1 MPDKFTQFGE
11 FFMQGLAKT
20 LAEGAVVHV
29 PHVGECKVSQV
40 SEPILQQSSWSMN
53 VDISFPESYS
63 KMTIG
68 MFTFGSCLMKDTE
81 SITLPAPT
89 YSNEEDDARQKE
101 HMDAWFRLLESLED
115 GLGSMGYTIGSS
127 DDCDIY
133 LITDYMP
140 SDGISAL
147 ALKPSVLKP
156 ELIRFCQEL
165 LRQEAKWN
173 FWIRLAFD
181 FPEDKHQ
188 GFDENIL
195 VRPDRVVHDY
205 DAARLAKEFPGEIA
219 VLEEKAGSRDSS

>member
-1 MPDKFTQFGE
+1 MPDKFTRFGE

-20 LAEGAVVHV
+20 LAEGTVVHV
-29 PHVGECKVSQV
+29 PHVGACAVGHV
-40 SEPILQQSSWSMN
+40 SEPRLLQSSWSMN

-63 KMTIG
+63 NMTIG

-89 YSNEEDDARQKE
+89 YSNEEDDARYKA
-101 HMDAWFRLLESLED
+101 HMDAWFRLLESLER
-115 GLGSMGYTIGSS
+115 GLESMGYTVGSS
-127 DDCDIY
+127 DGCDMY

-156 ELIRFCQEL
+156 ELIRLCQEL

-173 FWIRLAFD
+173 FWIRLTFD
-181 FPEDKHQ
+181 FPKEKHK

-205 DAARLAKEFPGEIA
+205 DAVRLAKEFPGEIPA
-219 VLEEKAGSRDSS
+219 LKHENLW

>member
-1 MPDKFTQFGE
+1 MPDKFTRFGE

-20 LAEGAVVHV
+20 LAEGTVVHV
-29 PHVGECKVSQV
+29 PHVGACAVSHV
-40 SEPILQQSSWSMN
+40 SEPRLLQSSWSMN

-63 KMTIG
+63 NMTIG

-81 SITLPAPT
+81 SITLPAST
-89 YSNEEDDARQKE
+89 DSSEEDDARYKE
-101 HMDAWFRLLESLED
+101 HMDAWYRLLESLEGELD
-115 GLGSMGYTIGSS
+115 SMGYTVGSS
-127 DDCDIY
+127 EGCDIH

-140 SDGISAL
+140 SDGIYAL

-156 ELIRFCQEL
+156 ELIRLCQQL
-165 LRQEAKWN
+165 VRQEAKWN

-181 FPEDKHQ
+181 FREDKHK

-205 DAARLAKEFPGEIA
+205 DAARLAKEFPGEIP
-219 VLEEKAGSRDSS
+219 VLEQEAGS

>member
-11 FFMQGLAKT
+11 FFMQGLAQT
-20 LAEGAVVHV
+20 LAEGTVVHV
-29 PHVGECKVSQV
+29 PHVGACTVSQV
-40 SEPILQQSSWSMN
+40 SEPRLLQSSWSMN

-81 SITLPAPT
+81 LITLPAPT

-156 ELIRFCQEL
+156 ELIRLCQQL
-165 LRQEAKWN
+165 VRQEAKWN

-181 FPEDKHQ
+181 FPEDRHK

-205 DAARLAKEFPGEIA
+205 DAARMAKEFPGELP
-219 VLEEKAGSRDSS
+219 VLEKELGL

>member
-1 MPDKFTQFGE
+1 MPDKFTRFGE

-20 LAEGAVVHV
+20 LAEGTVVHV
-29 PHVGECKVSQV
+29 PHVGACTVSQV

-63 KMTIG
+63 NMTIG

-89 YSNEEDDARQKE
+89 YSNEEDDARQQE
-101 HMDAWFRLLESLED
+101 HMDAWFRLLASLEGGLESL
-115 GLGSMGYTIGSS
+115 GYSIGSS

-133 LITDYMP
+133 LVTDYMP

-156 ELIRFCQEL
+156 ELIRLCQQL
-165 LRQEAKWN
+165 VRQEAKWN

-181 FPEDKHQ
+181 FPEDKYK

-205 DAARLAKEFPGEIA
+205 DAARLAKEFPGELP
-219 VLEEKAGSRDSS
+219 VLEKELGL

>member
-1 MPDKFTQFGE
+1 MPDKFTRFGE
-11 FFMQGLAKT
+11 FFMQGLAQT
-20 LAEGAVVHV
+20 LAEGTVVHI
-29 PHVGECKVSQV
+29 PHVGACTVSLV
-40 SEPILQQSSWSMN
+40 SEPRLLQSSWSMN

-63 KMTIG
+63 NMTIG

-89 YSNEEDDARQKE
+89 YSNEEDDARQQE
-101 HMDAWFRLLESLED
+101 HMNAWFRLLESLED
-115 GLGSMGYTIGSS
+115 GLESMGYTIGSS

-173 FWIRLAFD
+173 FWVRLTFD
-181 FPEDKHQ
+181 FPEDRHK

-205 DAARLAKEFPGEIA
+205 DAARLATEFPGEVP
-219 VLEEKAGSRDSS
+219 VLEQEADL